1 MPVKGDKQLQ
11 AKVAKLKAALM
22 KTAPQRI
29 AIDAQRHFMQSFR
42 DQGFTDRGLV
52 KWRPL
57 RKPRTN
63 AKGKVLQGRILKG
76 KGLLA
81 NSIRVIKA
89 DWNGIV
95 VAAGGP
101 HVPYARLHNEGGWIR
116 RQVTRRAHVRGAHI
130 RRTKRYGAQ
139 QVSEANVRRH
149 QARMN
154 LYMIK
159 RQFMGDSHVLRR
171 KMRET
176 ILKTITESLVK

>member
-1 MPVKGDKQLQ
+1 MPVRGDKQLQ

-22 KTAPQRI
+22 NTAPKRI
-29 AIDAQRHFMQSFR
+29 AADAQRHFMESFR
-42 DQGFTDRGLV
+42 NQGFTDSGLV

-57 RKPRTN
+57 RKPRT
-63 AKGKVLQGRILKG
+63 AKDKVLQGRILKG

-81 NSIRVIKA
+81 NSIRVVKA

-95 VAAGGP
+95 VSAGGS
-101 HVPYARLHNEGGWIR
+101 HVPYARIHNEGGWIR
-116 RQVTRRAHVRGAHI
+116 RQVTRRAHTRRAHPA
-130 RRTKRYGAQ
+130 KSKGK
-139 QVSEANVRRH
+139 QVMRKEANVRRH

-154 LYMIK
+154 LYMPK